1 MFVQKQTAK
10 AARVLRPKEKTWV
23 CNIKFWAW
31 GLVFFFFWLVWE
43 WDFAAGMFCEEKFDS
58 EPVAGELSSG

>member
-23 CNIKFWAW
+23 CNIKFWAP
-31 GLVFFFFWLVWE
+31 GLGVVGGGSPTAY
-43 WDFAAGMFCEEKFDS
+43 DAQQAGSMSCSCEQR
-58 EPVAGELSSG
+58 PVVGYSSR

>member
-31 GLVFFFFWLVWE
+31 GLVFFGLFCLFSLFFSLNI
-43 WDFAAGMFCEEKFDS
+43 FICPKFY
-58 EPVAGELSSG
+58 

>member
-31 GLVFFFFWLVWE
+31 GLVFFFFLAGLRVGLCC
-43 WDFAAGMFCEEKFDS
+43 WD
-58 EPVAGELSSG
+58 VL